1 WIHVGCESVVR
12 LLLTR
17 DPDVN
22 SKDNDGRS
30 ALWWASFCGREEV
43 VKLLLERKDIEIDSA
58 DNKGRTALSMASGNG
73 HTSIVNLLEHR
84 QKSKT

>member
-1 WIHVGCESVVR
+1 M
-12 LLLTR
+12 
-17 DPDVN
+17 
-22 SKDNDGRS
+22 
-30 ALWWASFCGREEV
+30 
-43 VKLLLERKDIEIDSA
+43 KLLLERKDIEIDSA